1 MASFYPRLYQAA
13 LALIIEARNSAGL
26 SRAELA
32 ARFEQPETFVTS
44 YEIGER
50 LLDPAEFIAIAREI
64 GVDPYELLQRAE
76 LDERGL

>member
-13 LALIIEARNSAGL
+13 LALIVEARISAGL
-26 SRAELA
+26 PRADLA
-32 ARFEQPETFVTS
+32 ARFGQPETFVTS

-50 LLDPAEFIAIAREI
+50 LLDPAEFIAIARAI

-76 LDERGL
+76 LGESGL